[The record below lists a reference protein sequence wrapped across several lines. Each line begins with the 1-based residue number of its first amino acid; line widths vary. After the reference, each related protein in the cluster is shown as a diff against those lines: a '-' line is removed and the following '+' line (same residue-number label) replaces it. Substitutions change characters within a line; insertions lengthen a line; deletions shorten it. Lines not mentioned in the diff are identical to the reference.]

1 MSRIQLEPICV
12 YWWKDE
18 EWDNKLYFHA
28 DHANY
33 DFEEFCYYVILPHLK
48 DLRTQGYNVRWGYV
62 NDGQQTID
70 EYENSLVN
78 LMGLDNA
85 AK

>member
-12 YWWKDE
+12 YWWKDA
-18 EWDNKLYFHA
+18 EWDHKLYFHA

-33 DFEEFCYYVILPHLK
+33 DFEEFCYYFILPHLK

-62 NDGQQTID
+62 NVGRETIE
-70 EYENSLVN
+70 EYEKSLTN
-78 LMGLDNA
+78 LMEG
-85 AK
+85 